1 MYAQTNT
8 RTHSGRRRTSA
19 SSASALIDGLD
30 ESGLLN
36 PGGEGPSGS
45 TKSSPAP
52 LLDLGAAEAGGGGMA
67 MGGEV
72 GNEGAGT
79 ERAMEGA
86 AKGAMRKNNIEAFL
100 ANMHD

>member
-1 MYAQTNT
+1 MYNQTNT
-8 RTHSGRRRTSA
+8 HARAHSGRRRTSA

-36 PGGEGPSGS
+36 PGGEGPGGS

-52 LLDLGAAEAGGGGMA
+52 LLDLGAAEAGGGGM
-67 MGGEV
+67 GGEV

-79 ERAMEGA
+79 EGA